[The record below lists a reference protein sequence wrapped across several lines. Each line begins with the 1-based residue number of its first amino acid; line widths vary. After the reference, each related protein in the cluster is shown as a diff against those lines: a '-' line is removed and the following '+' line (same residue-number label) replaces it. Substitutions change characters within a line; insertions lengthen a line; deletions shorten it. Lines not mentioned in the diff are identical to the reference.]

1 MGRRSAVFS
10 PMCQAEKKSAKSD
23 RLAGSS
29 LVDSCS
35 MDDKVCCEG

>member
-1 MGRRSAVFS
+1 MGRRSAVFF
-10 PMCQAEKKSAKSD
+10 PIVPGRKKSAKSD

-35 MDDKVCCEG
+35 MNKVCCEG